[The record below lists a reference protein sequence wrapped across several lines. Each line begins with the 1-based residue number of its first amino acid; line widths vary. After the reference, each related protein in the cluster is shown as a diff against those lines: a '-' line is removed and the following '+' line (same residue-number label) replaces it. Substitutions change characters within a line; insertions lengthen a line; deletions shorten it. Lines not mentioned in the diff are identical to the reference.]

1 MTADTNDAIDLACSL
16 TDAELRERR
25 SMARKA
31 LLPHVVD
38 CRLSGLELT
47 MVFSNVEALR
57 SELEQFVDL
66 ERQCCGFLTF
76 TISPPGEKL
85 TLNIEGPEGSQS
97 ILKEFAEAASG
108 E

>member
-1 MTADTNDAIDLACSL
+1 MTTDTNDSIELACSL

-25 SMARKA
+25 AMMRKA

-38 CRLSGLELT
+38 CRLRGLELAR
-47 MVFSNVEALR
+47 VFSNVEASR
-57 SELEQFVDL
+57 SEVEQFVDL

-97 ILKEFAEAASG
+97 TLKVLAEAASG

>member
-1 MTADTNDAIDLACSL
+1 MRTNTNDSIELACSL
-16 TDAELRERR
+16 TDTELRERR
-25 SMARKA
+25 AMMRKA

-38 CRLSGLELT
+38 CRLRGLELA

-57 SELEQFVDL
+57 SEVEQFVDL

-97 ILKEFAEAASG
+97 TLEVFAEATSR

>member
-1 MTADTNDAIDLACSL
+1 MTSDTNDSIELACSL

-25 SMARKA
+25 AMIRKA

-38 CRLSGLELT
+38 CRLSGLELA
-47 MVFSNVEALR
+47 MDFSNVEAVR
-57 SELEQFVDL
+57 SDVEQFVDL

-97 ILKEFAEAASG
+97 TLKVFAEAASG

>member
-1 MTADTNDAIDLACSL
+1 MRTNTNDSIELACSL
-16 TDAELRERR
+16 TETELRERR
-25 SMARKA
+25 AMMRKA

-38 CRLSGLELT
+38 CRLSGLELA

-57 SELEQFVDL
+57 SEVEQFVDL

-76 TISPPGEKL
+76 TISPPGENL

-97 ILKEFAEAASG
+97 TLKVLAEAASG